1 MNVKFKGNY
10 VTLEGTHVKVGHPSP
25 KFVVTDQELN
35 AVESKN
41 FINIFHQKRTPISE
55 CSCLISYLICH
66 IKILFN
72 HPVQLLTLFN
82 YFCHFL
88 RHQKPI

>member
-41 FINIFHQKRTPISE
+41 FTGKKVYVSVPSMIHPFVIQRFVG
-55 CSCLISYLICH
+55 LIKKQQRLIM
-66 IKILFN
+66 
-72 HPVQLLTLFN
+72 
-82 YFCHFL
+82 
-88 RHQKPI
+88 